1 MSKPLKEDS
10 MKIERWLMKENM
22 HLGPIRDELKDGQII
37 EWAPDILLMKIDG
50 RKVDKNGADPEEAI
64 RMLKAL
70 AAKKPEDPCM
80 TELPSRNDDSLQES
94 IKTQTSTMLPVLGC
108 FKAAGEFIGELL
120 AFEATNN
127 AQSAFLTL
135 FQDKLPEV
143 DKLTEELKSIADKDV
158 SVINAFLKEA
168 GFDIQL
174 DPVSDGFAVASI
186 LDVLVKWLEE
196 GKKTTIRDGKY
207 PAVKLKEG
215 VSIFMGPH
223 GNPLVAV
230 ETKSGDIVFM
240 TVVDEVP
247 GDAFAVQTLVD
258 EMTASK
264 ATPWRGNNQGVIF
277 PMVNYNQEV
286 DISWLCG
293 LKVHPEWYVQ
303 QALQQTKFRMNEIGA
318 RAQSAV
324 AMTLRCASVMAEPKP
339 IVIDRP
345 FLLWIDR
352 QGVDTPLFSG
362 IFAEDVWEE
371 PEGLD

>member
-1 MSKPLKEDS
+1 
-10 MKIERWLMKENM
+10 MKIERWLMKESM
-22 HLGPIRDELKDGQII
+22 HLGPLRDELKDGQII
-37 EWAPDILLMKIDG
+37 EWVPELLLMKVDG
-50 RKVDKNGADPEEAI
+50 KKVDKNGADPEEAM

-70 AAKKPEDPCM
+70 AGKNPENPCI
-80 TELPSRNDDSLQES
+80 TELPAHMTEPGEGTLEPP
-94 IKTQTSTMLPVLGC
+94 KTQTSTMLPVLGC
-108 FKAAGEFIGELL
+108 FKAAGEFIGKPLE
-120 AFEATNN
+120 FEAINN
-127 AQSAFLTL
+127 AQGAFLAL

-143 DKLTEELKSIADKDV
+143 DKLTEELKSLADKDV
-158 SVINAFLKEA
+158 GVINAFLKEH

-186 LDVLVKWLEE
+186 LDVLVKWLGE
-196 GKKTTIRDGKY
+196 GKKTTIRNGNY

-247 GDAFAVQTLVD
+247 EDVFAVQALVD
-258 EMTASK
+258 QMTASK
-264 ATPWRGNNQGVIF
+264 ATPWRGNNKGVIF
-277 PMVNYNQEV
+277 PMVNYDQQI

-324 AMTLRCASVMAEPKP
+324 AMTMRCASAMAEPKP